1 MALHGQNGKIACTF
15 FDETMTGAVPS
26 FFVYGEQDRP
36 LDVGFMHVET
46 VMARQ
51 SLHLGAVK
59 AHKHDH
65 LSQITYW
72 LRGSGRYFY
81 EDRSLDFLAP
91 AVSFMPSGVVH
102 GFKVEPAVSD
112 AIVVSI
118 ADDALLA
125 IQAQTILPLDAPL
138 MVAGLSGHPG
148 WSGLDGIMRRIEA
161 EYRESR
167 PGADRTL
174 PALVAVALTDIAR
187 LAREAPGRAPPAGPA
202 TLARQFRGLVDR
214 QFRENR
220 RIEYYVESLGT
231 TAHLLA
237 RASQD
242 TFGLSPKEFINQRR
256 MLEAKRLLLFTVRS
270 VEDIAYELGLKDA
283 AYFSRFFK
291 TYAGLPPS
299 QWRASHLHQEE
310 TPAEL

>member
-1 MALHGQNGKIACTF
+1 MAN
-15 FDETMTGAVPS
+15 AVPS

-46 VMARQ
+46 VMARK
-51 SLHLGAVK
+51 SLHLGEVK

-72 LRGSGRYFY
+72 LKGSGRYFY
-81 EDRSLDFLAP
+81 EDQSLDFFAP

-102 GFKVEPAVSD
+102 GFKVEPVTSD

-125 IQAQTILPLDAPL
+125 IQQQTILPLDAPL
-138 MVAGLSGHPG
+138 IIAGLADHPV
-148 WSGLDGIMRRIEA
+148 WRALDAMMRRIEA
-161 EYRESR
+161 EYAENR
-167 PGADRTL
+167 PGMEKTL
-174 PALVAVALTDIAR
+174 AALAGVALTDIAR
-187 LAREAPGRAPPAGPA
+187 LAREAPERALPAGPA
-202 TLARQFRGLVDR
+202 ALARQFRGLVDR

-220 RIEYYVESLGT
+220 RIEHYVESLGT
-231 TAHLLA
+231 TPHLLA
-237 RASQD
+237 RACQE
-242 TFGLSPKEFINQRR
+242 TFGLAPKEFINERR

-291 TYAGLPPS
+291 AYAGLPPS
-299 QWRASHLHQEE
+299 QWRAAHPSQSE
-310 TPAEL
+310 TPAEF